1 MKNLYKLSFFTL
13 LISMVSHAQ
22 SDYKWQMSL
31 GVNVVD
37 VRDPYSFTGM
47 TKDYFNF
54 SGEDLNYYGPPIRLA
69 VARKFSESFIAQ
81 VSVSTNIVR
90 KGIEW
95 TDGDDLAEDSFL
107 YADAKLL
114 YDLNKLVGE
123 TGWFDPYLGIGGG
136 YSMMHINDF
145 KVNGTWGINMWLNP
159 HWAITLESS
168 YNHNFKDT
176 FNGDPYGGTGTDFF
190 QHSLG
195 ITCRLGGA
203 KPKDSDQDGI
213 PDATDKCPKEK
224 GVVSLQGCPETPKTD
239 LPNPAET
246 DTDGDGVP
254 DVTDKCP
261 TVAGMATNLGCPI
274 KDMDED
280 GVADADDFCPEVK
293 GIAALYGCPENSV
306 GVDEGEPVAVTPQER
321 SLTNA
326 KNDLNKIVI
335 YFDFDSDEIMET
347 EYEKLRKASILLK
360 SLQSVSIQLKGH
372 TDSFGDRDY
381 NQALSKRR
389 VDSVIKYLKK
399 LGVDT
404 SNIVTS
410 GYGDTDPASMNP
422 DQNRRVEF
430 KVK

>member
-1 MKNLYKLSFFTL
+1 MKNFYVLCLIAFFA
-13 LISMVSHAQ
+13 MMDGYAQ
-22 SDYKWQMSL
+22 SDNKWQMSL

-54 SGEDLNYYGPPIRLA
+54 TGNDLNYYGPPIRLA
-69 VARKFSESFIAQ
+69 VARKFSESFMAQ

-95 TDGDDLAEDSFL
+95 TDGDDLADDSFL

-136 YSMMHINDF
+136 YSMMQINDF

-176 FNGDPYGGTGTDFF
+176 FKGDPYSGTGTDFF

-239 LPNPAET
+239 LPKPAET
-246 DTDGDGVP
+246 DMDGDGV
-254 DVTDKCP
+254 TDAQDECP
-261 TVAGMATNLGCPI
+261 TVAGIATNKGCPI
-274 KDMDED
+274 KDMDGD

-293 GIAALYGCPENSV
+293 GIAALYGCPETPDGDV
-306 GVDEGEPVAVTPQER
+306 EGEPVVEKPQGKVLN
-321 SLTNA
+321 SA
-326 KNDLNKIVI
+326 KDDLNKIVI
-335 YFDFDSDEIMET
+335 YFDFDSDEIVESEM
-347 EYEKLRKASILLK
+347 EKLRKASVLIK
-360 SLQSVSIQLKGH
+360 SLKQVHIQLKGH
-372 TDSFGDRDY
+372 SDNFGSESY
-381 NQALSKRR
+381 NQNLSERR
-389 VDSVIKYLKK
+389 VEKVMKYLKS

-404 SNIVTS
+404 SYITAE
-410 GYGDTDPASMNP
+410 GYGDKDPVSTNP

-430 KVK
+430 KVR